1 MLEAQYKEAKSRM
14 DKAVKKVSGD
24 LAKVRTGRAS
34 LSIFEG
40 ITVDYYGT
48 PTPINQVAGI
58 ANPEP
63 SMITIQPWDA
73 SVLGGIE
80 KAILAANLGFTPS
93 NDGSMI
99 RISIPPLTEERRK
112 EYAKQAHQLGE
123 SGKQAVRNV
132 RRDINDSLKK
142 LEKDKDISQDDLH
155 RGLDEIQ
162 KITDKEV
169 QKIDELVAAKEKEIM
184 SF

>member
-14 DKAVKKVSGD
+14 DKAVKKLSSD

-112 EYAKQAHQLGE
+112 EYAKQAHSLGE

-132 RRDINDSLKK
+132 RRDINDALKK
-142 LEKDKDISQDDLH
+142 LEKDKDISQDDMH

-162 KITDKEV
+162 KITDAEV
-169 QKIDELVAAKEKEIM
+169 KKIEELVASKEKEIM

>member
-1 MLEAQYKEAKSRM
+1 MLNESYATAKERM
-14 DKAVKKVSGD
+14 SKAVKKFAGD

-34 LSIFEG
+34 LSIFDGVMVE
-40 ITVDYYGT
+40 YYGT

-73 SVLGGIE
+73 SILGAIE
-80 KAILAANLGFTPS
+80 KSILAANLGFTPS

-99 RISIPPLTEERRK
+99 RISVPPLTEERRK

-123 SGKQAVRNV
+123 SSKTAIRNV
-132 RRDINDSLKK
+132 RREVNDDIKK
-142 LEKDKDISQDDLH
+142 MEKDKEISQDDMH

-162 KITDKEV
+162 KITDAQVK
-169 QKIDELVAAKEKEIM
+169 KIDEMVTEKENEIM